1 MTQAALEHETD
12 QLPQGLDLHLWKRI
26 YQLAMPHRRTLL
38 ALAGTSMLLAA
49 TDAVMTLVPKYVID
63 TLRGETATSSF
74 WPWMWMYIALAV
86 MFSVCVW
93 AFISFAGKIATHV
106 SHDIRKAG
114 FEKLQDLSFSY
125 FDTRPAGWLMARMT
139 SDCNKLSRI
148 LAWGTLEMVW
158 GTCFTLG
165 LITIMLL
172 VDWRLA
178 LIVLSVVPVLA
189 WVSVVFQRR
198 ILTSSRRVRKNN
210 SEITAN
216 FNESI
221 SGVRTT
227 KTLVRER
234 ANFSEFQHLT
244 STMETN
250 SIRNA
255 LYTAVYLPI
264 VITLGA
270 VGTGLA
276 LWRGG
281 VDVLGGG
288 MTLGSLVLF
297 INCSAQLVFP
307 VQELAQMFAELQAA
321 RAAAER
327 VLELL
332 DTEPDIQDSP
342 QVQAAIATHADAARN
357 NPALAEDG
365 GPAQIDTV
373 EFRHVRFEYV
383 SGEPVLDDFSLRVGE
398 GETIALVGPTG
409 GGKSTIVSLLCRFY
423 EPTAGEILLDGV
435 DYRKR
440 SLHWLQSNLGIV
452 LQSPHLFSGTV
463 RENIAYGRPDASED
477 EIRRAAELVNAHEFI
492 VELEDGY
499 DTEVG
504 EGGGKLSTGQKQLI
518 SFARAVLADPQ
529 IFVMDEATS
538 SVDTETE
545 QQIQAGIAEVLRG
558 RISFVIAHRLSTIRK
573 ADRIL
578 VIQDGQIAE
587 SGTHRE
593 LIAQRGEYYQLY
605 THQFSQERE
614 ADALGD

>member
-1 MTQAALEHETD
+1 MTQAAHEREE
-12 QLPQGLDLHLWKRI
+12 LPEGLDLHLWKRI
-26 YQLAMPHRRTLL
+26 YQLAMPHKRTLI
-38 ALAGTSMLLAA
+38 ALVSTSMLLAA
-49 TDAVMTLVPKYVID
+49 TDATMTLVPKFVID
-63 TLRGETATSSF
+63 TLRGQSATESI
-74 WPWMWMYIALAV
+74 WPWMWMYAALML
-86 MFSVCVW
+86 MFSGCVW
-93 AFISFAGKIATHV
+93 AFICFAGKIATHV
-106 SHDIRKAG
+106 SHDIRQAG

-125 FDTRPAGWLMARMT
+125 YDNRPAGWLMARMT

-158 GTCFTLG
+158 GSCFTIG
-165 LITIMLL
+165 LVTIMLV
-172 VDWRLA
+172 VDWQLA
-178 LIVLSVVPVLA
+178 LVVLSVVPALA
-189 WVSVVFQRR
+189 WVSVIFQRK

-210 SEITAN
+210 SEITAG

-244 STMETN
+244 ATMQAN
-250 SIRNA
+250 SVRNA
-255 LYTAVYLPI
+255 LYTAMYLPF

-297 INCSAQLVFP
+297 INCSAQLVMP
-307 VQELAQMFAELQAA
+307 IQELAQMFAELQAA
-321 RAAAER
+321 RAAGER

-332 DTEPDIQDSP
+332 DTEPEIQDSP
-342 QVQAAIATHADAARN
+342 EVRAAIDEHTEAARSD
-357 NPALAEDG
+357 PAMAEDG
-365 GPAQIDTV
+365 GRARIDTV
-373 EFRHVRFEYV
+373 EFRHVSFEYV
-383 SGEPVLDDFSLRVGE
+383 PGEPVLEDFSLRVGE

-423 EPTAGEILLDGV
+423 EPTSGKILLDGV

-463 RENIAYGRPDASED
+463 RENIAYGRPNAAEE
-477 EIRRAAELVNAHEFI
+477 EIRRAAKLVDAHEFI
-492 VELEDGY
+492 TELENGY

-518 SFARAVLADPQ
+518 SFARAVLADPE

-545 QQIQAGIAEVLRG
+545 QQIQTGIAEVLKG
-558 RISFVIAHRLSTIRK
+558 RISFVIAHRLSTIRR

-578 VIQDGQIAE
+578 VIHDGRIAE
-587 SGTHRE
+587 CGTHRE
-593 LIAQRGEYYQLY
+593 LIAAGGEYYQLY
-605 THQFSQERE
+605 THQFSEERQ
-614 ADALGD
+614 ADAMKE